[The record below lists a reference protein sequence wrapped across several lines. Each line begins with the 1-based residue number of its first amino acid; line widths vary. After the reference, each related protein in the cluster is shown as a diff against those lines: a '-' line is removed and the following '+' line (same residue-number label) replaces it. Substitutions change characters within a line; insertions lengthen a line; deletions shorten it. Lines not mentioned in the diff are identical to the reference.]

1 MAMWRCRLCR
11 CIRFTPR
18 PLAMDPLVPLS
29 SALDPLTG
37 QRSVFLEKGGA
48 MSSESSE
55 SSLSPS
61 LSSVPRSPR
70 SPTTPAFLHCYLRQ
84 SLSPLMTPS
93 YAPSPALPRALP
105 LFPASVVHPA
115 AYSSRSSPR
124 DSNRGRRDRCL
135 EARGDGGRRDRGGE

>member
-37 QRSVFLEKGGA
+37 QRSIFLEKGGA
-48 MSSESSE
+48 MSSKSSE

-84 SLSPLMTPS
+84 SLAPLMTPS
-93 YAPSPALPRALP
+93 YAPSPALLRALP

-115 AYSSRSSPR
+115 AYSSSKVR
-124 DSNRGRRDRCL
+124 
-135 EARGDGGRRDRGGE
+135 EY